1 MPTKKKNQNQHNP
14 LANVDR
20 NKPRIVF
27 NPTAMRWQRTDKDNN
42 VEVFG
47 ELWTS
52 ENRTPKTRGFRSV
65 VSAFF
70 PEPDSKKKPI
80 SSYWQVA
87 KILGTD
93 VLEFEEEGVNVEG
106 TITKIDEVLEV
117 IKGQL
122 MEYDEVDKKLLEKR
136 LSLVRI
142 NRGQKKAR
150 ALWEGFDLSSV
161 AKKKKKK

>member
-1 MPTKKKNQNQHNP
+1 MPAKKNNKKPHNP

-27 NPTAMRWQRTDKDNN
+27 NPTSMRWQRTDKEDNL
-42 VEVFG
+42 EVFG

-70 PEPDSKKKPI
+70 PEPKSKRKPI
-80 SSYWQVA
+80 TSYWQVA
-87 KILGTD
+87 KILGSD
-93 VLEFEEEGVNVEG
+93 VLEFEEDGVNVEA
-106 TITKIDEVLEV
+106 TITNIDEVLEV

-122 MEYDEVDKKLLEKR
+122 MEYDEMDKKLLEKR

-161 AKKKKKK
+161 IKKKK